1 MSDREIDNLLW
12 GAYLLGAR
20 VVAVKNGGDIGA
32 AEIDEIARVAREI
45 AESEATLEDP
55 TALAI
60 AIPQLA
66 EGLQRLGT
74 QIIRNNRDLA
84 KRILAGCEN
93 TIGEKG

>member
-12 GAYLLGAR
+12 VGAR

-32 AEIDEIARVAREI
+32 AEIDAIARVAREI

-60 AIPQLA
+60 ANPQLA